1 LIEKTQRK
9 LREAQFFYRH
19 LVDESARRIISDPE
33 AFTHYFSAFLSAA
46 SSVTWFMKKEEN
58 EKYLAWKPG
67 FDKTLTPE
75 ERRLLKL
82 TRKLRN
88 EAVKR
93 AGGDPI
99 VEWEEIAITGL
110 LSGSF
115 DLERQ
120 HPAYGMHRSSNPG
133 FPPPTAKTM
142 RPAFYLEDENGKATV
157 TAKCREYLD
166 YLEKMVREFLVAHS

>member
-1 LIEKTQRK
+1 MESSQLTPRYDQTAINTGS
-9 LREAQFFYRH
+9 RELCYSTFD
-19 LVDESARRIISDPE
+19 LVDIA
-33 AFTHYFSAFLSAA
+33 Y
-46 SSVTWFMKKEEN
+46 V
-58 EKYLAWKPG
+58 
-67 FDKTLTPE
+67 
-75 ERRLLKL
+75 
-82 TRKLRN
+82 
-88 EAVKR
+88 
-93 AGGDPI
+93 DPI

-166 YLEKMVREFLVAHS
+166 YLEKMVREFQAAHT